1 MRLLNKFDYLS
12 TVSGGG
18 FIGGWLQML
27 IEEAGDVEKAQE
39 KLATNRDLAL
49 HRLRGVT
56 NYLPPPTGAFSAD
69 VWAGIVLYLR
79 NLTLNWLV
87 FGIVAG
93 PGRVKALLLCL
104 SHAKTVLLVRA
115 QHPSVTSRYPEA
127 RGNRAWQKPAFP

>member
-1 MRLLNKFDYLS
+1 MLQSLAKMRLLNKFDYLS

-27 IEEAGDVEKAQE
+27 IEETGDVEKAQE

-69 VWAGIVLYLR
+69 VWAGIVFICA
-79 NLTLNWLV
+79 T
-87 FGIVAG
+87 
-93 PGRVKALLLCL
+93 
-104 SHAKTVLLVRA
+104 
-115 QHPSVTSRYPEA
+115 
-127 RGNRAWQKPAFP
+127 